1 MMPMVNCLE
10 ILPLKTKNG
19 RNNSALK
26 NLSYKNKYFEFRIF
40 IMNYFISLLISL
52 PVSVL
57 VLALVSMF
65 ILKPMTIEYCR
76 DQYVAIVKNNI
87 ESEIKKFTVR
97 LFVKF
102 TLYGLVAG
110 IVLACLLNFLN
121 VAGYFMRFVL
131 PLAGSVSTAILVAFI
146 YKKSY
151 CIKHYGKIIAFVE
164 MVTSMADCKSSLE
177 DRFQKNETTSST
189 ATPVSSSSG
198 DSFYGSMYLL
208 ELEDALVKE
217 IKWTTFLYRA
227 LSSAAGYLI
236 GFVVLGLTSIVILQI
251 IAGVIFGAACL
262 YSMNLFLTSHIIE
275 KFGYASLYYQIH
287 DDASILEDF
296 SGDLSLADKKTPE
309 VSSEASSAVHE
320 IVNVTENKADSGTY
334 EVSSGNS
341 ENSAFPEK
349 TQVFYDFINKLLE
362 LKSKEDIEK
371 LQVAYFNTTSLAYL
385 SAMVPMVSEFENLE
399 DFKAKLN
406 ELKS

>member
-1 MMPMVNCLE
+1 
-10 ILPLKTKNG
+10 
-19 RNNSALK
+19 
-26 NLSYKNKYFEFRIF
+26 
-40 IMNYFISLLISL
+40 MNYFIRLLISL

-57 VLALVSMF
+57 VFSLVSMF

-87 ESEIKKFTVR
+87 EAEIKKFTVR

-102 TLYGLVAG
+102 TLYGLVVG

-121 VAGYFMRFVL
+121 VAGYFVRFVL

-177 DRFQKNETTSST
+177 DRFQKNETTLST
-189 ATPVSSSSG
+189 ETPVSSSSG
-198 DSFYGSMYLL
+198 DSYYGSIYLL

-217 IKWTTFLYRA
+217 IKWTTFLYRIS
-227 LSSAAGYLI
+227 SSAAGYLI
-236 GFVVLGLTSIVILQI
+236 GFVVLGVTSIVILQI

-262 YSMNLFLTSHIIE
+262 YSMNLFLTPHIIE

-287 DDASILEDF
+287 DDASTLEDF

-309 VSSEASSAVHE
+309 VSSEASSVVHE
-320 IVNVTENKADSGTY
+320 ILNDNSKAFSVTSD
-334 EVSSGNS
+334 VSSGNS
-341 ENSAFPEK
+341 GTSSSPEK
-349 TQVFYDFINKLLE
+349 TQVFYDFIDKLLE
-362 LKSKEDIEK
+362 LNSKEDIEK

-406 ELKS
+406 ELKA